1 MANGLPSTRPGGAPT
16 IRELLASGDRSFSF
30 EFFPPKT
37 PEAEEVLWRSIREI
51 EQLRP
56 TFVSTTYGAGGTTRD
71 GTIRVTE
78 RVAQD
83 TSLTPLGHLTC
94 VSHSRDELR
103 SVVGAY
109 AGAGV
114 RNMLALRGDP
124 PGGPNQPWVAHPEG
138 LNHAVELVELIRSLG
153 DFSVGV
159 AAFPDKHPEATS
171 LEADAQVLAAK
182 AQAGADY
189 AITQMFFGAD
199 DYFRL
204 VDRSAALGCGM
215 PVLPGIMPVTN
226 IKQIQ
231 RMAELTGMALPE
243 AVTSRLLAVED
254 DPAAVRQVG
263 IEIATELCERLLAG
277 GAPGIHFITL
287 NRSTATRQVFRNLS
301 SQPTSSSFSSLTTN
315 G

>member
-1 MANGLPSTRPGGAPT
+1 MVNGLPSTLPGSTPT
-16 IRELLASGDRSFSF
+16 IRELLASGSRSFSF

-51 EQLRP
+51 ERLRP
-56 TFVSTTYGAGGTTRD
+56 TFVSITYGAGGTTRD

-94 VSHSRDELR
+94 VAHSKDEVR
-103 SVVGAY
+103 SVIGAY

-124 PGGPNQPWVAHPEG
+124 PGGPTQPWVAHPEG
-138 LNHAVELVELIRSLG
+138 MNHAVEVVELIKSLG
-153 DFSVGV
+153 DFCVGV
-159 AAFPDKHPEATS
+159 AAFPDKHPEAPD
-171 LEADAQVLAAK
+171 LDADARVLAEKAK
-182 AQAGADY
+182 AGADY

-204 VDRSAALGCGM
+204 VDRAAALGCDI
-215 PVLPGIMPVTN
+215 PILPGIMPVTN

-231 RMAELTGMALPE
+231 RMAELTGMALPR
-243 AVTSRLLAVED
+243 AVTDRLHAVED
-254 DPAAVRQVG
+254 DAGAVRAVG
-263 IEIATELCERLLAG
+263 IEIASELCDRLLSG

-287 NRSTATRQVFRNLS
+287 NRSTATRQVYLNL
-301 SQPTSSSFSSLTTN
+301 QTTTV
-315 G
+315 

>member
-1 MANGLPSTRPGGAPT
+1 MAFDP
-16 IRELLASGDRSFSF
+16 
-30 EFFPPKT
+30 
-37 PEAEEVLWRSIREI
+37 EI
-51 EQLRP
+51 EQLHP
-56 TFVSTTYGAGGTTRD
+56 TFVSITYGAGGTTRD

-94 VSHSRDELR
+94 VAHSRDELR
-103 SVVGAY
+103 SVIGAY
-109 AGAGV
+109 AGSGV

-138 LNHAVELVELIRSLG
+138 LNHAIELVELIRSLG
-153 DFSVGV
+153 DFCVGV

-182 AQAGADY
+182 AAAGADY

-204 VDRSAALGCGM
+204 VERAAALGCDI

-231 RMAELTGMALPE
+231 RMAELTGMALPT
-243 AVTSRLLAVED
+243 AVTERLLAVED
-254 DPAAVRQVG
+254 EPAAVREVG
-263 IEIATELCERLLAG
+263 IEIATELCEALLAG

-287 NRSTATRQVFRNLS
+287 NRSTATRQVFLNLRS
-301 SQPTSSSFSSLTTN
+301 SVVS
-315 G
+315 

>member
-1 MANGLPSTRPGGAPT
+1 MANGLPSTLPGSTPT
-16 IRELLASGDRSFSF
+16 VRELLASGSRSFSF

-37 PEAEEVLWRSIREI
+37 PEAEEVLWRSLREI

-56 TFVSTTYGAGGTTRD
+56 TFVSITYGAGGTTRD

-83 TSLTPLGHLTC
+83 TSLTPIGHLTC

-103 SVVGAY
+103 SVIGAY
-109 AGAGV
+109 AGSGV

-138 LNHAVELVELIRSLG
+138 LNHAVELVELIRELG
-153 DFSVGV
+153 DFCVGV
-159 AAFPDKHPEATS
+159 AAFPDKHPEASS

-204 VDRSAALGCGM
+204 VDRAAALGCDI

-231 RMAELTGMALPE
+231 RMAELTGMALPT
-243 AVTSRLLAVED
+243 AVTERLLAVEE

-263 IEIATELCERLLAG
+263 VELATELCEQLLAG

-287 NRSTATRQVFRNLS
+287 NRSTATRQVFQNLGS
-301 SQPTSSSFSSLTTN
+301 HVHS
-315 G
+315 

>member
-56 TFVSTTYGAGGTTRD
+56 TFVSITYGAGGTTRD

-103 SVVGAY
+103 SVIGAY

-204 VDRSAALGCGM
+204 VDRSAALGCDM

-254 DPAAVRQVG
+254 DPAAVREVG

-277 GAPGIHFITL
+277 GAPGIHFIPL

-301 SQPTSSSFSSLTTN
+301 SSVVS
-315 G
+315 

>member
-1 MANGLPSTRPGGAPT
+1 MVNGLPSTRADSTPT
-16 IRELLASGDRSFSF
+16 IRELLATGDRSFSF

-37 PEAEEVLWRSIREI
+37 SEAEETLWRAIREI

-56 TFVSTTYGAGGTTRD
+56 TFVSITYGAGGSTRD

-103 SVVGAY
+103 SVIGAY

-114 RNMLALRGDP
+114 RNVLAIRGDP
-124 PGGPNQPWVAHPEG
+124 PGGPTKPWVAHPEG
-138 LNHAVELVELIRSLG
+138 MNHAVELVELVRSLG
-153 DFSVGV
+153 DFCVGV
-159 AAFPDKHPEATS
+159 AAFPDKHPEAVD
-171 LEADAQVLAAK
+171 LEADARVLAAK
-182 AQAGADY
+182 ATAGADF

-199 DYFRL
+199 DYFEL
-204 VDRSAALGCGM
+204 VDRATALGCDI
-215 PVLPGIMPVTN
+215 PILPGVMPVTN

-231 RMAELTGMALPE
+231 RMADLTGMALPA
-243 AVTSRLLAVED
+243 AVTDRLHAVED
-254 DPAAVRQVG
+254 DPAAVRAVG
-263 IEIATELCERLLAG
+263 VEIASELCERLLTG

-287 NRSTATRQVFRNLS
+287 NRSTATREVYANLQS
-301 SQPTSSSFSSLTTN
+301 SVPAV
-315 G
+315 

>member
-1 MANGLPSTRPGGAPT
+1 MANGLPSTLPGGKPT
-16 IRELLASGDRSFSF
+16 IRELLATGARSFSF

-37 PEAEEVLWRSIREI
+37 PEAEEVLWRSIRDV

-56 TFVSTTYGAGGTTRD
+56 TFISITYGAGGTTRD

-103 SVVGAY
+103 SVIGAY

-124 PGGPNQPWVAHPEG
+124 PGGPRQPWVAHPEG
-138 LNHAVELVELIRSLG
+138 LNHAVELVEMIRSLG
-153 DFSVGV
+153 DFCVGV
-159 AAFPDKHPEATS
+159 AAFPDKHPEAVS

-182 AQAGADY
+182 AAAGADY

-199 DYFRL
+199 DYFQL
-204 VDRSAALGCGM
+204 VERAAELGCDI

-231 RMAELTGMALPE
+231 RMAELTGMALP
-243 AVTSRLLAVED
+243 ASVTDRLLAVED
-254 DPAAVRQVG
+254 DPGAVRAVG

-287 NRSTATRQVFRNLS
+287 NRSTATRQVFLNLRS
-301 SQPTSSSFSSLTTN
+301 TVVS
-315 G
+315 

>member
-1 MANGLPSTRPGGAPT
+1 MVNGLASTLPGSTPT
-16 IRELLASGDRSFSF
+16 IRELLASGHRSFSF

-56 TFVSTTYGAGGTTRD
+56 TFVSITYGAGGTTRD

-94 VSHSRDELR
+94 VAHSKDEVR
-103 SVVGAY
+103 SVIGAY

-124 PGGPNQPWVAHPEG
+124 PGGPTQPWVAHPEG
-138 LNHAVELVELIRSLG
+138 MNHAVEVVELIKSLG
-153 DFSVGV
+153 DFCVGV
-159 AAFPDKHPEATS
+159 AAFPDKHPEAPD
-171 LEADAQVLAAK
+171 LDADARVLAEKAK
-182 AQAGADY
+182 AGADY
-189 AITQMFFGAD
+189 AITQMFFGAE

-204 VDRSAALGCGM
+204 VERAAALGCDI
-215 PVLPGIMPVTN
+215 PILPGIMPVTN

-231 RMAELTGMALPE
+231 RMAELTGMALPT
-243 AVTSRLLAVED
+243 AVTDRLHAVED
-254 DPAAVRQVG
+254 DPAAVRAVG
-263 IEIATELCERLLAG
+263 IEIASELSDKLLSG

-287 NRSTATRQVFRNLS
+287 NRSTATRQVFLNLQS
-301 SQPTSSSFSSLTTN
+301 TTV
-315 G
+315 

>member
-1 MANGLPSTRPGGAPT
+1 VVSGLPSRRNDSAPT
-16 IRELLASGDRSFSF
+16 IRELISAGERSFSF

-56 TFVSTTYGAGGTTRD
+56 TFVSITYGAGGTTRD

-94 VSHSRDELR
+94 VAHSRDELR
-103 SVVGAY
+103 SVIGAY
-109 AGAGV
+109 AGSGV

-138 LNHAVELVELIRSLG
+138 MNHAVELVELIRSLG
-153 DFSVGV
+153 DFCVGV

-171 LEADAQVLAAK
+171 LE
-182 AQAGADY
+182 AGADY

-204 VDRSAALGCGM
+204 VDRAAALGCDI
-215 PVLPGIMPVTN
+215 PVLPGVMPVTN

-231 RMAELTGMALPE
+231 RMAELTGMALPK
-243 AVTSRLLAVED
+243 AVTDRLHAVED
-254 DPAAVRQVG
+254 EPAAVRQVG
-263 IEIATELCERLLAG
+263 VEIATELCEQLLAG

-287 NRSTATRQVFRNLS
+287 NRSTATRQVFLNLRS
-301 SQPTSSSFSSLTTN
+301 SVVS
-315 G
+315 

>member
-1 MANGLPSTRPGGAPT
+1 MVNGLPSTRPGSTPT
-16 IRELLASGDRSFSF
+16 IRELLASGNRSFSF

-56 TFVSTTYGAGGTTRD
+56 TFVSITYGAGGTTRD

-94 VSHSRDELR
+94 VSHSKDEVR
-103 SVVGAY
+103 SVIGAY
-109 AGAGV
+109 AGSGV
-114 RNMLALRGDP
+114 RNVLALRGDP

-138 LNHAVELVELIRSLG
+138 MNHAVELVELVRSLG
-153 DFSVGV
+153 DFCVGV
-159 AAFPDKHPEATS
+159 AAFPDKHPEATD
-171 LEADAQVLAAK
+171 LDADARVLAAK
-182 AQAGADY
+182 AAAGADY

-204 VDRSAALGCGM
+204 VDRVSALGCEM
-215 PVLPGIMPVTN
+215 PILPGIMPVTN

-231 RMAELTGMALPE
+231 RMAELTGMALPK
-243 AVTSRLLAVED
+243 AVTDRLHAVED
-254 DPAAVRQVG
+254 DPAAVRAVG
-263 IEIATELCERLLAG
+263 IEIASDLCEKLLAG

-287 NRSTATRQVFRNLS
+287 NRSTATRHVYQNLQS
-301 SQPTSSSFSSLTTN
+301 TPV
-315 G
+315 

>member
-1 MANGLPSTRPGGAPT
+1 MANGLPSTLPGGKPT
-16 IRELLASGDRSFSF
+16 IRELLATGARSFSF

-37 PEAEEVLWRSIREI
+37 PEAEEVLWRSIRDV

-56 TFVSTTYGAGGTTRD
+56 TFISITYGAGGTTRD

-94 VSHSRDELR
+94 VAHSRDELR
-103 SVVGAY
+103 SVIGAY

-124 PGGPNQPWVAHPEG
+124 PGGPSQPWVAHPEG
-138 LNHAVELVELIRSLG
+138 LNHAVELVELVRELG
-153 DFSVGV
+153 DFCVGV

-182 AQAGADY
+182 AAAGADY

-199 DYFRL
+199 YYFRL
-204 VDRSAALGCGM
+204 VDRAASYGSEI
-215 PVLPGIMPVTN
+215 PVLPGVMPVTN
-226 IKQIQ
+226 VKQIQ
-231 RMAELTGMALPE
+231 RMAELTGVAMPSR
-243 AVTSRLLAVED
+243 VTERLLAVEG
-254 DPAAVRQVG
+254 DPAAVRAVG
-263 IEIATELCERLLAG
+263 VEIATELCDELLSG

-287 NRSTATRQVFRNLS
+287 NRSTATREVFANL
-301 SQPTSSSFSSLTTN
+301 N
-315 G
+315 AYVG

>member
-51 EQLRP
+51 EQLHP
-56 TFVSTTYGAGGTTRD
+56 TFVSITYGAGGTTRD

-103 SVVGAY
+103 SVIGAY

-159 AAFPDKHPEATS
+159 AAFPDKHPEANS

-204 VDRSAALGCGM
+204 VDRAAVLGCDM

-231 RMAELTGMALPE
+231 RMAELTGMALPG

-254 DPAAVRQVG
+254 EPTAVREVG

-301 SQPTSSSFSSLTTN
+301 SRPTTSSLSSLTTN

>member
-1 MANGLPSTRPGGAPT
+1 MVNGLPSTRGGRPPT
-16 IRELLASGDRSFSF
+16 IRELLGTGERAFSF
-30 EFFPPKT
+30 EFFPPRT
-37 PEAEEVLWRSIREI
+37 PEAEETLWRAIREI

-56 TFVSTTYGAGGTTRD
+56 TFVSITYGAGGSTRD

-94 VSHSRDELR
+94 VAHSRDELR
-103 SVVGAY
+103 SVIGAY

-114 RNMLALRGDP
+114 RNVLALRGDP
-124 PGGPNQPWVAHPEG
+124 PGGPTKPWVAHPEG
-138 LNHAVELVELIRSLG
+138 MNHAVQLVELVRSLG
-153 DFSVGV
+153 DFCVGV
-159 AAFPDKHPEATS
+159 AAFPDKHPEAAD
-171 LEADAQVLAAK
+171 LESDARVLAAK
-182 AQAGADY
+182 AAAGADF

-204 VDRSAALGCGM
+204 VDRAAALGSEI

-231 RMAELTGMALPE
+231 RMADLTGMALP
-243 AVTSRLLAVED
+243 APVTDRLLAVED
-254 DPAAVRQVG
+254 DPAAVREVG
-263 IEIATELCERLLAG
+263 VEIATELCDRLLAG

-287 NRSTATRQVFRNLS
+287 NRSTATREVYRNL
-301 SQPTSSSFSSLTTN
+301 QPQVLAAR
-315 G
+315 

>member
-51 EQLRP
+51 EQLHP
-56 TFVSTTYGAGGTTRD
+56 TFVSITYGAGGTTRD

-103 SVVGAY
+103 SVIGAY

-204 VDRSAALGCGM
+204 VDRSAALGCDM

-254 DPAAVRQVG
+254 EPAAVREAG

-301 SQPTSSSFSSLTTN
+301 STVVS
-315 G
+315 

>member
-1 MANGLPSTRPGGAPT
+1 MANGLPSTLPGGTPT
-16 IRELLASGDRSFSF
+16 IRELLSSGSRSFSF

-56 TFVSTTYGAGGTTRD
+56 TFVSITYGAGGTTRD

-109 AGAGV
+109 AGSGV
-114 RNMLALRGDP
+114 RNILALRGDP
-124 PGGPNQPWVAHPEG
+124 KGGPSQPWVAHPEG
-138 LNHAVELVELIRSLG
+138 LNHAVELVELVRTLG
-153 DFSVGV
+153 EFCVGV
-159 AAFPDKHPEATS
+159 AAFPDKHPEAAD

-182 AQAGADY
+182 AAAGADY

-204 VDRSAALGCGM
+204 IDRAATLGCDM
-215 PVLPGIMPVTN
+215 PVLPGVMPVTN
-226 IKQIQ
+226 IKQIE
-231 RMAELTGMALPE
+231 RMAELTGMALPKPVTDRLN
-243 AVTSRLLAVED
+243 AVAE
-254 DPAAVRQVG
+254 DPAAVRAVG
-263 IEIATELCERLLAG
+263 IEIATELSDKLLAG

-287 NRSTATRQVFRNLS
+287 NRSTATRQVFRNLQS
-301 SQPTSSSFSSLTTN
+301 AVV
-315 G
+315 

>member
-1 MANGLPSTRPGGAPT
+1 MANGLPSTRPGGPPT

-51 EQLRP
+51 EQLHP
-56 TFVSTTYGAGGTTRD
+56 TFVSITYGAGGTTRD

-103 SVVGAY
+103 SVIGAY

-138 LNHAVELVELIRSLG
+138 LNHAVELVELIRELG

-204 VDRSAALGCGM
+204 VDRSAALGCEM

-231 RMAELTGMALPE
+231 RMAELTGMALPD

-254 DPAAVRQVG
+254 EPTAVREVG

-301 SQPTSSSFSSLTTN
+301 STVVS
-315 G
+315 